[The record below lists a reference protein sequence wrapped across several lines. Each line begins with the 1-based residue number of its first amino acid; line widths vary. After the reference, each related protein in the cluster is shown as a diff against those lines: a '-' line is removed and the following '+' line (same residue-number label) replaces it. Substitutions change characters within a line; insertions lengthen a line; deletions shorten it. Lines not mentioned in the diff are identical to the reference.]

1 MAYSV
6 TDGSGGERAL
16 CQLSP
21 GRSDFSPS
29 GWLLMRAPENFPWSS
44 MGSIA
49 AGAVLAAA
57 FAYAPVTANAEEAAS
72 KALASQGQAAQV
84 VATESA
90 TLADSSDQASA
101 SAIAAP
107 NAVEATSDQ
116 AVSTTSSDESTADSA
131 ARAAGADAFS
141 TESSTGAADAGES
154 TLAADATNSGGEDAT
169 SASNGT
175 TDATQPSD
183 GSDASATTGDSDGES
198 GTNGTGST
206 QDDGGATDAG
216 GSSSPSATDGT
227 ASDTP
232 AGNAGAASDETA
244 TDSADA
250 ASGSAATTAPGARA
264 AADDTSNLQN
274 MYRFYNPNTG
284 EHFYTA
290 NTYEGQVLVTAGW
303 QYEGVGWVAPKS
315 GTAVYRLYN
324 PNAGDH
330 HYTTNAAE
338 RDMLVSRG
346 WRYEGIGWY
355 SESASGT
362 AVYREYN
369 PNAKSGA
376 HNFTTSSAENAN
388 LVKAGWRAEGIAW
401 YASTHASLAYNKS
414 LFQVI
419 LNGIDISS
427 HQGDMDVSKVT
438 ADFVIVKATQGTHY
452 KNPYLSTQAHS
463 TLSSGKKLGVYHFID
478 VSSGDG
484 SMVQQAQYF
493 VNAVKSY
500 IGKAVLV
507 LDWENT
513 TGSEALRKGPSYAK
527 QFLDE
532 VYRLTGVRALIYM
545 SQGVTSTYNWSAVA
559 SSGYKL
565 WVASYPNKYMNGTGY
580 VSNPTPIST
589 NYGAWSSPTIWQYSD
604 SIKVGGYS
612 DGVDVDAFYGTT
624 AYWDSLARK
633 S

>member
-1 MAYSV
+1 MKAH
-6 TDGSGGERAL
+6 
-16 CQLSP
+16 
-21 GRSDFSPS
+21 
-29 GWLLMRAPENFPWSS
+29 ENFPWSR

-57 FAYAPVTANAEEAAS
+57 FAYAPVTANAEEASS
-72 KALASQGQAAQV
+72 KALAGQGQETQV
-84 VATESA
+84 VTTESVAQASPSGQAVGSEGAAADSDGTIDDQSTSTEPSDQETAESAADAAEVDGSATGATESGTSSTADA
-90 TLADSSDQASA
+90 TASNGNDVA
-101 SAIAAP
+101 STAGG
-107 NAVEATSDQ
+107 
-116 AVSTTSSDESTADSA
+116 SSDEAKSSWTSAAEATMGGADGETGASDVGTSTADGDASN
-131 ARAAGADAFS
+131 AGA
-141 TESSTGAADAGES
+141 SSSPTVADGTASNTPAADAG
-154 TLAADATNSGGEDAT
+154 T
-169 SASNGT
+169 
-175 TDATQPSD
+175 
-183 GSDASATTGDSDGES
+183 
-198 GTNGTGST
+198 
-206 QDDGGATDAG
+206 
-216 GSSSPSATDGT
+216 
-227 ASDTP
+227 
-232 AGNAGAASDETA
+232 ASDETS

-250 ASGSAATTAPGARA
+250 AGGSTATTAPAARV

-290 NTYEGQVLVTAGW
+290 NTYEGQALVTAGW
-303 QYEGVGWVAPKS
+303 QYEGVGWVALKS

-338 RDMLVSRG
+338 RDMLVALG
-346 WRYEGIGWY
+346 WRYEGVGWY
-355 SESASGT
+355 SATKSAGLS
-362 AVYREYN
+362 VYREYN

-388 LVKAGWRAEGIAW
+388 LVKVGWRYEGIAW
-401 YASTHASLAYNKS
+401 YASTHASLAYDKS

-419 LNGIDISS
+419 LNGIDIASY
-427 HQGDMDVSKVT
+427 QKDMDISKVT

-452 KNPYLSTQAHS
+452 KNPYFSTQAEA
-463 TLSSGKKLGVYHFID
+463 TLSSGRKLGVYHFID

-500 IGKAVLV
+500 TGQAVLV

-513 TGSEALRKGPSYAK
+513 PGSEALRKGPSYAK

-545 SQGVTSTYNWSAVA
+545 SQGVTSTYDWSSVA
-559 SSGYKL
+559 ASGYKL
-565 WVASYPNKYMNGTGY
+565 WVASYPYKYMNGTGY

-604 SIKVGGYS
+604 STKVSGYS
-612 DGVDVDAFYGTT
+612 NGVDVDAFYGTT

>member
-1 MAYSV
+1 MK
-6 TDGSGGERAL
+6 
-16 CQLSP
+16 
-21 GRSDFSPS
+21 
-29 GWLLMRAPENFPWSS
+29 APENFPWSR

-72 KALASQGQAAQV
+72 KALAGQGQETQV
-84 VATESA
+84 VATESVA
-90 TLADSSDQASA
+90 QASPSGQAVGPEGAAADSDGTTDHQSTSTEPSDQETAEFAADAAEVDGSA
-101 SAIAAP
+101 TG
-107 NAVEATSDQ
+107 ATESEI
-116 AVSTTSSDESTADSA
+116 SSTAD
-131 ARAAGADAFS
+131 
-141 TESSTGAADAGES
+141 
-154 TLAADATNSGGEDAT
+154 AT
-169 SASNGT
+169 ASNGN
-175 TDATQPSD
+175 DA
-183 GSDASATTGDSDGES
+183 
-198 GTNGTGST
+198 GST
-206 QDDGGATDAG
+206 AG
-216 GSSSPSATDGT
+216 GSSDEAKSSGTSAAEATTGGADGETGASDVGTSTADGDASNAGASSSPTVTDGT

-232 AGNAGAASDETA
+232 AADAGTASDETA

-250 ASGSAATTAPGARA
+250 AGGSTATTAPAARV

-290 NTYEGQVLVTAGW
+290 NTYEGQALVTAGW
-303 QYEGVGWVAPKS
+303 QYEGVGWVALKS

-338 RDMLVSRG
+338 RDMLVALG
-346 WRYEGIGWY
+346 WRYEGVGWY
-355 SESASGT
+355 SATKSAGLS
-362 AVYREYN
+362 VYREYN

-388 LVKAGWRAEGIAW
+388 LVKAGWRYEGIAW
-401 YASTHASLAYNKS
+401 YASTHASLAFDKS

-419 LNGIDISS
+419 LNGIDIASY
-427 HQGDMDVSKVT
+427 QKDMDISKVT

-452 KNPYLSTQAHS
+452 KNPYFSTQAET

-500 IGKAVLV
+500 IGQAVLV

-513 TGSEALRKGPSYAK
+513 PGSEALRKGPSYAK

-545 SQGVTSTYNWSAVA
+545 SQGVTSTYDWSSVA
-559 SSGYKL
+559 ASGYKL
-565 WVASYPNKYMNGTGY
+565 WVASYPHKYMNGTGY

-604 SIKVGGYS
+604 STKVGGYS
-612 DGVDVDAFYGTT
+612 NGVDVDAFYGTT

>member
-1 MAYSV
+1 
-6 TDGSGGERAL
+6 
-16 CQLSP
+16 
-21 GRSDFSPS
+21 
-29 GWLLMRAPENFPWSS
+29 

-72 KALASQGQAAQV
+72 KALASQERATQAV
-84 VATESA
+84 VAEASTQSA
-90 TLADSSDQASA
+90 SSSQETASA
-101 SAIAAP
+101 SAVAGVDETTDDQAA
-107 NAVEATSDQ
+107 VATSSSQEDGG
-116 AVSTTSSDESTADSA
+116 AVASSGERDGSTAESATGATESEASSTADA
-131 ARAAGADAFS
+131 ATSNGNGATS
-141 TESSTGAADAGES
+141 TSGETSDEAKSSGTS
-154 TLAADATNSGGEDAT
+154 DAT
-169 SASNGT
+169 
-175 TDATQPSD
+175 
-183 GSDASATTGDSDGES
+183 ATTGGADGEA
-198 GTNGTGST
+198 
-206 QDDGGATDAG
+206 GASDAG
-216 GSSSPSATDGT
+216 TSSASGDASDSGASSSPSATDGT
-227 ASDTP
+227 ASDTST
-232 AGNAGAASDETA
+232 AEAATASDAAA
-244 TDSADA
+244 TDSVDA
-250 ASGSAATTAPGARA
+250 ASNSTTVAPAARA

-290 NTYEGQVLVTAGW
+290 NTNEGHALVLAGW
-303 QYEGVGWVAPKS
+303 QYEGVGWVALKS

-338 RDMLVSRG
+338 RDMLVALG
-346 WRYEGIGWY
+346 WRYEGVGWY
-355 SESASGT
+355 SATKSAGVS
-362 AVYREYN
+362 VYREYN

-388 LVKAGWRAEGIAW
+388 LVKAGWRYEGIAW
-401 YASTHASLAYNKS
+401 YASTHASLAYDKS

-419 LNGIDISS
+419 LNGIDIASY
-427 HQGDMDVSKVT
+427 QKDMNISKVT
-438 ADFVIVKATQGTHY
+438 ADFVIVKATQGTDY
-452 KNPYLSTQAHS
+452 TNPYFSTQAKA
-463 TLSSGKKLGVYHFID
+463 TVDAGKKLGVYHFID
-478 VSSGDG
+478 VSSGEG
-484 SMVQQAQYF
+484 SMAQQAQYF

-500 IGKAVLV
+500 IGQAVLV

-545 SQGVTSTYNWSAVA
+545 SQGVTSTYDWSSVA
-559 SSGYKL
+559 AAGYKL
-565 WVASYPNKYMNGTGY
+565 WVASYPYKYMNGTGY

-604 SIKVGGYS
+604 STKVSGYS
-612 DGVDVDAFYGTT
+612 NGVDVDAFYGTT

>member
-1 MAYSV
+1 
-6 TDGSGGERAL
+6 
-16 CQLSP
+16 
-21 GRSDFSPS
+21 
-29 GWLLMRAPENFPWSS
+29 MRAPENFPWSS

-90 TLADSSDQASA
+90 TLADPSDQASA
-101 SAIAAP
+101 SASAAP
-107 NAVEATSDQ
+107 NAVETTSEQ
-116 AVSTTSSDESTADSA
+116 AASTTSSDESTADFTA
-131 ARAAGADAFS
+131 GAAGADAS
-141 TESSTGAADAGES
+141 SNESSTGAADAGES
-154 TLAADATNSGGEDAT
+154 TSAADATNSGGEGAT

-183 GSDASATTGDSDGES
+183 GSDASATMGDSDGES
-198 GTNGTGST
+198 GVS
-206 QDDGGATDAG
+206 DAG
-216 GSSSPSATDGT
+216 ASTVDGDTSNAGASSSSTVTDGT

-232 AGNAGAASDETA
+232 AGDAGAASDETT

-250 ASGSAATTAPGARA
+250 ASGPAATTAPGARA

-376 HNFTTSSAENAN
+376 HNFTTSKAEDNN
-388 LVKAGWRAEGIAW
+388 LVKSGWRAEGIAW

-427 HQGDMDVSKVT
+427 YQGDMDVSKVT

-452 KNPYLSTQAHS
+452 KNPYLSTQAQA

-565 WVASYPNKYMNGTGY
+565 WVASYPKKYRNVTGY

>member
-1 MAYSV
+1 MK
-6 TDGSGGERAL
+6 
-16 CQLSP
+16 
-21 GRSDFSPS
+21 
-29 GWLLMRAPENFPWSS
+29 APENFPWSR

-72 KALASQGQAAQV
+72 KALAGQGQETQV
-84 VATESA
+84 VATESVA
-90 TLADSSDQASA
+90 QASPSGQAVGSEGAAADSDGTTDDQSTSTEPSDQETAEFAADAAEVDGSA
-101 SAIAAP
+101 TG
-107 NAVEATSDQ
+107 ATESEI
-116 AVSTTSSDESTADSA
+116 SSTAD
-131 ARAAGADAFS
+131 
-141 TESSTGAADAGES
+141 
-154 TLAADATNSGGEDAT
+154 AT
-169 SASNGT
+169 ASNGN
-175 TDATQPSD
+175 DA
-183 GSDASATTGDSDGES
+183 AST
-198 GTNGTGST
+198 
-206 QDDGGATDAG
+206 AG
-216 GSSSPSATDGT
+216 GSSDEAKSSGTSAAEATTGGVDGETGASDVGTSTADGDASNAGASSSLTVTDGT

-232 AGNAGAASDETA
+232 AADAGTASDETA
-244 TDSADA
+244 TDFSDA
-250 ASGSAATTAPGARA
+250 AGGSTATTAPAARV

-290 NTYEGQVLVTAGW
+290 NTHEGQALVTAGW
-303 QYEGVGWVAPKS
+303 QYEGVGWVALKS

-338 RDMLVSRG
+338 RDMLVALG

-355 SESASGT
+355 SATKSAGVS
-362 AVYREYN
+362 VYREYN

-388 LVKAGWRAEGIAW
+388 LVKAGWRYEGIAW
-401 YASTHASLAYNKS
+401 YASTHASLAFDKS

-419 LNGIDISS
+419 LNGIDIASY
-427 HQGDMDVSKVT
+427 QGDMDISKVT

-452 KNPYLSTQAHS
+452 KNPSFSTQAEA

-500 IGKAVLV
+500 IGQAVLV

-513 TGSEALRKGPSYAK
+513 PGSEALRKGPSYAK

-545 SQGVTSTYNWSAVA
+545 SQGVTSTYDWSSVA
-559 SSGYKL
+559 ASGYKL
-565 WVASYPNKYMNGTGY
+565 WVASYPKDYRNRTGY
-580 VSNPTPIST
+580 IPNPTPIST

-612 DGVDVDAFYGTT
+612 NGVDVDAFYGTT